1 MRRRPN
7 GGGAHLHAPLN
18 SEEVEAE
25 ALQNRCEK
33 GDVLIA
39 VAAAG
44 PAQQLRLNR
53 RDIQCDVLVQ
63 HRIEVLP
70 LDVQDVPTL

>member
-1 MRRRPN
+1 M
-7 GGGAHLHAPLN
+7 L
-18 SEEVEAE
+18 V
-25 ALQNRCEK
+25 
-33 GDVLIA
+33 A